1 MSGREAGR
9 VVGIHHVAFAHLAD
23 EQPHALLA
31 EFLGLKV
38 EHTEEADGFIERM
51 LPAGDCYVQT
61 LEATGPGV
69 VEKFVTKRGPAL
81 HHVAFTV
88 AGLAALLERLRAAS
102 VPLMDEQPRP
112 GGMGT
117 MIAFVHP
124 SAFGGLLV
132 ELVDADTIRSGGV
145 GSGCCACHPW

>member
-9 VVGIHHVAFAHLAD
+9 VVGIHHVAFAHPRG

-31 EFLGLKV
+31 AHLGLEV
-38 EHTEEADGFIERM
+38 EHAEEADGFIERM
-51 LPAGDCYVQT
+51 LPAGSCYLQT

-69 VEKFVTKRGPAL
+69 VERFVSKRGAAL

-88 AGLAALLERLRAAS
+88 EGLVALLEHLRSAG
-102 VPLMDEQPRP
+102 VPLLDERPRP
-112 GGMGT
+112 GGKAT
-117 MIAFVHP
+117 MVAFIHP

-132 ELVDADTIRSGGV
+132 ELVAADTTSVVKG
-145 GSGCCACHPW
+145 AAD